1 MAVCH
6 SRASSRIIGIGTP
19 NEVMEMAMATT
30 AVDTRSGRVLD
41 SGASDGATSAVAWG
55 AIIGGAFVI
64 ASIGLMLMALGSGF
78 GLLSV
83 SPWPNSGVSAT
94 TFGVMTAI
102 WLIVVQ
108 WVSSGLGGYLTGRLR
123 TRWTGLHTDESHFRD
138 TAHGF
143 LAWAVAAVITA
154 AILASAVSALIGGVA
169 RGATTVAGN
178 AVQGE
183 SQGAVQSGGS
193 ADATGYLVDS
203 LFRRQQPDASGNSQ
217 EVRGEASRILLS
229 GVRSGDVPAADKTY
243 LAQLVSA
250 RTGLSQED
258 AQKRVDE
265 VIAKAKEAE
274 TKARQAADAARK
286 AATYLSLFTAFSM
299 LIGAFIAAVAA
310 KIGGDHR
317 DAVPSRI

>member
-1 MAVCH
+1 
-6 SRASSRIIGIGTP
+6 
-19 NEVMEMAMATT
+19 MAMTTT
-30 AVDTRSGRVLD
+30 AVDPRGTRVVNSGT
-41 SGASDGATSAVAWG
+41 SEGAAAVSWG
-55 AIIGGAFVI
+55 AIIGGSFVI

-78 GLLSV
+78 GLASV

-102 WLIVVQ
+102 WLIIVQ
-108 WVSSGLGGYLTGRLR
+108 WVSSAMGGYLAGRLR
-123 TRWTGLHTDESHFRD
+123 TRWTGLHTDEVDFRD

-143 LAWAVAAVITA
+143 LAWAVAAVVTA
-154 AILASAVSALIGGVA
+154 AVLASAASSLIGGIA
-169 RGATTVAGN
+169 RGATTVAGS
-178 AVQGE
+178 AV
-183 SQGAVQSGGS
+183 QGAVQGAAQNGGS
-193 ADATGYLVDS
+193 TDATGYLVDS
-203 LFRRQQPDASGNSQ
+203 LFRRQQLDASGNSQ
-217 EVRGEASRILLS
+217 EVRVEASRILLS
-229 GVRSGDVPAADKTY
+229 GVLSGDVPAADKTY
-243 LAQLVSA
+243 LAQLVAA

-317 DAVPSRI
+317 DSVPSRI

>member
-1 MAVCH
+1 MA
-6 SRASSRIIGIGTP
+6 TT
-19 NEVMEMAMATT
+19 TT
-30 AVDTRSGRVLD
+30 AVDPRVARVVN
-41 SGASDGATSAVAWG
+41 SGASESTAAAVAWG
-55 AIIGGAFVI
+55 AIIAGAFGI
-64 ASIGLMLMALGSGF
+64 ASIGLMLVALGSGF
-78 GLLSV
+78 GLASV

-108 WVSSGLGGYLTGRLR
+108 WVSSALGGYLAGRLR
-123 TRWTGLHTDESHFRD
+123 TKWTGLHTDEVHFRD

-154 AILASAVSALIGGVA
+154 TVLASAASSLIGGVA
-169 RGATTVAGN
+169 RGATTVAGG
-178 AVQGE
+178 AI
-183 SQGAVQSGGS
+183 QGAAQGAAQSGGS

-203 LFRRQQPDASGNSQ
+203 LFRRQQPEASANSQ
-217 EVRGEASRILLS
+217 EVRAEASRILLS
-229 GVRSGDVPAADKTY
+229 GVLSGDVPAADKAY
-243 LAQLVSA
+243 LAQLVAA

-265 VIAKAKEAE
+265 VIAKAREAE

-310 KIGGDHR
+310 KLGGDRR
-317 DAVPSRI
+317 DSVPSRI

>member
-1 MAVCH
+1 
-6 SRASSRIIGIGTP
+6 
-19 NEVMEMAMATT
+19 MAMTTT
-30 AVDTRSGRVLD
+30 AVDPRGARVVNSGT
-41 SGASDGATSAVAWG
+41 SEGAAAVSWG
-55 AIIGGAFVI
+55 AIIGGSFVI

-78 GLLSV
+78 GLASV

-102 WLIVVQ
+102 WLIIVQ
-108 WVSSGLGGYLTGRLR
+108 WVSSAMGGYLAGRLR
-123 TRWTGLHTDESHFRD
+123 TRWTGLHTDEVDFRD

-143 LAWAVAAVITA
+143 LAWAVAAVVTA
-154 AILASAVSALIGGVA
+154 AVLASAASSLIGGIA
-169 RGATTVAGN
+169 RGATTVAGS
-178 AVQGE
+178 AV
-183 SQGAVQSGGS
+183 QGAVQGAAQNGGS
-193 ADATGYLVDS
+193 TDATGYLVDS
-203 LFRRQQPDASGNSQ
+203 LFRRQQLDASGNSQ
-217 EVRGEASRILLS
+217 EVRAEASRILLS
-229 GVRSGDVPAADKTY
+229 GVLSGDVPAADKTY
-243 LAQLVSA
+243 LAQLVAA

-265 VIAKAKEAE
+265 VIAKAREAE

-317 DAVPSRI
+317 DSVPSRI

>member
-1 MAVCH
+1 
-6 SRASSRIIGIGTP
+6 
-19 NEVMEMAMATT
+19 MAMTTT
-30 AVDTRSGRVLD
+30 AVDPRGARVVNSGT
-41 SGASDGATSAVAWG
+41 SEGAAAVSWG
-55 AIIGGAFVI
+55 AIIGGSFVI

-78 GLLSV
+78 GLASV

-102 WLIVVQ
+102 WLIIVQ
-108 WVSSGLGGYLTGRLR
+108 WVSSAMGGYLAGRLR
-123 TRWTGLHTDESHFRD
+123 TRWTGLHTDEVDFRD

-143 LAWAVAAVITA
+143 LAWAVAAVVTA
-154 AILASAVSALIGGVA
+154 AVLASAASSLIGGIA
-169 RGATTVAGN
+169 RGATTVAGS
-178 AVQGE
+178 AV
-183 SQGAVQSGGS
+183 QGAVQGAAQNGGS
-193 ADATGYLVDS
+193 TDATGYLVDS
-203 LFRRQQPDASGNSQ
+203 LFRRQQLDASGNSQ
-217 EVRGEASRILLS
+217 EVRAEASRILLS
-229 GVRSGDVPAADKTY
+229 GVLSGDVPAADKTY
-243 LAQLVSA
+243 LAQLVAA

-317 DAVPSRI
+317 DSVPSRI

>member
-1 MAVCH
+1 VA
-6 SRASSRIIGIGTP
+6 TT
-19 NEVMEMAMATT
+19 TT
-30 AVDTRSGRVLD
+30 AVDPRGVRVLD
-41 SGASDGATSAVAWG
+41 SGTSEGAAAAVAWG
-55 AIIGGAFVI
+55 AIIGGSFGI

-78 GLLSV
+78 GLASV

-108 WVSSGLGGYLTGRLR
+108 WVSSAMGGYLTGRLR
-123 TRWTGLHTDESHFRD
+123 TRWTGLHTDEVHFRD

-154 AILASAVSALIGGVA
+154 AVLASAASSLIGGVA
-169 RGATTVAGN
+169 RSATTIAGS
-178 AVQGE
+178 AVQGAA
-183 SQGAVQSGGS
+183 QGAAQSS
-193 ADATGYLVDS
+193 ESTDATGYLVDS
-203 LFRRQQPDASGNSQ
+203 LFRRQQLDASGNSQ
-217 EVRGEASRILLS
+217 EVRAETSRILLS
-229 GVRSGDVPAADKTY
+229 GIRSGGVPAADKAY
-243 LAQLVSA
+243 LAQFVA
-250 RTGLSQED
+250 TRTGLSQED

-265 VIAKAKEAE
+265 VIAKSTEAE
-274 TKARQAADAARK
+274 SKARQAADAARK

-317 DAVPSRI
+317 DSVPPRI